1 MCDAERNNAMG
12 LLKKLGIPGFTGKK
26 KTEVVELKEG
36 EQEDYEFELSN
47 VGSYKI
53 IAPIGSGGMGTVY
66 KALDPAK
73 DVTIAIKVLDRRYDL
88 DKKRRKQDYLGREIK
103 IAAALDHPTIIKIG
117 KEIVVQE
124 DNAGNLR
131 RCLLMEYIDGFNLTH
146 HIKNDTMTLREKIN
160 TVIRL
165 AEGLD
170 FLHQNGVVHRDI
182 KPANFLFSR
191 DGQKVKICDFGLSKS
206 NASWRMRFMKE
217 AGGTRAYMSP
227 EQLSKQ
233 SLDARSDIFSFGITM
248 FEFFTGK
255 HPCTGASPKEISR
268 QLRSSRYRLPRPSSI
283 NPEIPDKLD
292 RIILKALRRDIN
304 RRYQS
309 CTEMLL
315 DLTRLLSYTTRI

>member
-1 MCDAERNNAMG
+1 MG
-12 LLKKLGIPGFTGKK
+12 LLSKLGLQRFSRTQNKEI
-26 KTEVVELKEG
+26 EELKEG
-36 EQEDYEFELSN
+36 SHEDHEFELSN
-47 VGSYKI
+47 VGAYKI
-53 IAPIGSGGMGTVY
+53 LAPIGSGGMGTVY
-66 KALDPAK
+66 KAMDPAK

-103 IAAALDHPTIIKIG
+103 IAASLDHPTIVKMG
-117 KEIVVQE
+117 KEIVIQE
-124 DNAGNLR
+124 DNEGNLR
-131 RCLLMEYIDGFNLTH
+131 RCLLMEYIDGFNLSH
-146 HIKNDTMTLREKIN
+146 YIKNENLTLKEKLNMI
-160 TVIRL
+160 IRL

-191 DGQKVKICDFGLSKS
+191 DGSKAKICDFGLSKS

-227 EQLSKQ
+227 EQLNKQ
-233 SLDARSDIFSFGITM
+233 SLDSRSDIFSFGITM

-255 HPCTGASPKEISR
+255 HPCTGESPKEISR
-268 QLRSSRYRLPRPSSI
+268 QLRSSRYKFPRPSSI

-292 RIILKALRRDIN
+292 RIILKALRRDID

-309 CTEMLL
+309 CTELLL
-315 DLTRLLSYTTRI
+315 DLTRLLSATTRI

>member
-1 MCDAERNNAMG
+1 MG
-12 LLKKLGIPGFTGKK
+12 LFNKLGFLGFSRSKK
-26 KTEVVELKEG
+26 AEIEELGEGPKE
-36 EQEDYEFELSN
+36 EHEFELTN
-47 VGSYKI
+47 VGPYKI
-53 IAPIGSGGMGTVY
+53 VAPIGSGGMGTVY

-103 IAAALDHPTIIKIG
+103 IAAALDHPTIIKMG
-117 KEIVVQE
+117 KEIVIQE
-124 DNAGNLR
+124 DNEGNLR

-146 HIKNDTMTLREKIN
+146 YVKNDTLTLKEKIN
-160 TVIRL
+160 MIIRL

-191 DGQKVKICDFGLSKS
+191 DGSKAKICDFGLSKS

-227 EQLSKQ
+227 EQLNKQ

-248 FEFFTGK
+248 FEFFTGR
-255 HPCTGASPKEISR
+255 HPCTGESPKEIAR
-268 QLRSSRYRLPRPSSI
+268 QLRSSNYKFPRPSSI
-283 NPEIPDKLD
+283 NSEIPDKLD

-304 RRYQS
+304 KRYQS

-315 DLTRLLSYTTRI
+315 DLTRLVTATTRI